1 MTKKDII
8 NTDTND
14 DDQYYM
20 YILVNDDLK
29 MGKGKIAS
37 QVGHVVGLITE
48 EIIRKSYES
57 DKVQE
62 CYLRYVQWKNTG
74 HAKIILKANQ
84 EQITSFIGHSE
95 SMYILDAGRTQIA
108 PNSLT
113 VLGFYPSATL
123 REQLK
128 NFKLL

>member
-1 MTKKDII
+1 MGK
-8 NTDTND
+8 ND
-14 DDQYYM
+14 DEDDQYYM
-20 YILVNDDLK
+20 YVLVNDDLK

-57 DKVQE
+57 SKVPE
-62 CYLRYVQWKNTG
+62 SYMRYAKWKKTG
-74 HAKIILKANQ
+74 HAKIILKASQ
-84 EQITSFIGHSE
+84 EQITSFIGYPE

-108 PNSLT
+108 PDSLT

-123 REQLK
+123 KSQLK

>member
-1 MTKKDII
+1 MNKKIAGS
-8 NTDTND
+8 DTNNEPIC
-14 DDQYYM
+14 M

-57 DKVQE
+57 VKGVPDS
-62 CYLRYVQWKNTG
+62 YSRYMIWKSTG
-74 HAKIILKANQ
+74 YTKIILKAT
-84 EQITSFIGHSE
+84 EKQILNLIEHPE
-95 SMYILDAGRTQIA
+95 SIHIIDAGKTQIN

-113 VLGFYPSATL
+113 VLGFYPSAN
-123 REQLK
+123 LK
-128 NFKLL
+128 DKFKEFKLL